1 MENAKYNTQEQ
12 SETSKF
18 RTLLFVAA
26 LLPTVIVAFGI
37 TGAAQRYS
45 AWSAPEN
52 LGPVLNTTGFE
63 GCPSLTRDGRSL
75 LFMSNFG
82 SAAQDIYVS
91 HRETTAADSSWG
103 SPVSLGPSINT
114 ASASEICPLLTNGG
128 RYLYFASDRPGGCG
142 NFDLYV
148 VRRLDKDSWTEWG
161 EPQNLGCEVNSPGP
175 EFSPSLFEDE
185 DGSVY
190 LYFSSGLRPGGMG
203 FGDLFVARQQLDGTF
218 GQVSAISEF
227 NTAFNEIRPK
237 IRARD
242 GLEIFFDSNRPG
254 SASVDIYVSERD
266 CILCSWNAPVNLG
279 PMVNSTAIDGG
290 AALSF
295 DATELYFMSNR
306 EGGFGD
312 QDLYVSRREKL
323 TGGLE

>member
-1 MENAKYNTQEQ
+1 MEIAKYNTQKQ

-18 RTLLFVAA
+18 KTLVFAVA
-26 LLPTVIVAFGI
+26 LLPTVILALGI

-52 LGPVLNTTGFE
+52 LGPALNTTGFE

-75 LFMSNFG
+75 LFMSNFE
-82 SAAQDIYVS
+82 SAAFDMYVS
-91 HRETTAADSSWG
+91 HRETSAADSPWS
-103 SPVSLGPSINT
+103 SPVSLGPLVNT
-114 ASASEICPLLTNGG
+114 ANASEICPLLTNGG
-128 RYLYFASDRPGGCG
+128 RYLYFASDRSGGCG

-161 EPQNLGCEVNSPGP
+161 EPQNLGCDVNSTGP

-185 DGSVY
+185 DGGVY
-190 LYFSSGLRPGGMG
+190 LYFSSGLRPGGLG
-203 FGDLFVARQQLDGTF
+203 FGDIYVARQQVDGTF
-218 GQVSAISEF
+218 GQVNPVSEF
-227 NTAFNEIRPK
+227 NTVFNEIRPK
-237 IRARD
+237 IRTRD

-254 SASVDIYVSERD
+254 SMSVDIYMSERA
-266 CILCSWNAPVNLG
+266 CVLCPWNAPVNLG
-279 PMVNSTAIDGG
+279 PTVNSTAIDGG

-295 DATELYFMSNR
+295 DGTELYFMSNR
-306 EGGFGD
+306 AGGFGD

-323 TGGLE
+323 TGGSE